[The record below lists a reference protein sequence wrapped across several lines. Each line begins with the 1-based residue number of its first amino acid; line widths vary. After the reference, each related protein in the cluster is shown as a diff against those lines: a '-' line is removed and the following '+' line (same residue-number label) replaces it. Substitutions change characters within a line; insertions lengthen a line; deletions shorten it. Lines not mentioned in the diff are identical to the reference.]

1 LQLAI
6 KTGFLQQ
13 ESIVATHIDV
23 SNIGELIVNTV
34 QPESIW
40 LFGSYARGQ
49 ATSDSDIDLL
59 IIEKNSFANRSRRK
73 ELSRIRKAL
82 SEVHVAK
89 DLLLFDIDEVE
100 QWKDSP
106 NHVIARALREGKE
119 LYARH

>member
-1 LQLAI
+1 LAAPI
-6 KTGFLQQ
+6 DIS
-13 ESIVATHIDV
+13 SIGD
-23 SNIGELIVNTV
+23 LIVNTI

-49 ATSDSDIDLL
+49 ATPDSDIDLL
-59 IIEKNSFANRSRRK
+59 IIEKNSFAHRSRRK

-82 SEVHVAK
+82 SEVRLAK
-89 DLLLFDIDEVE
+89 DILLFDVDEVE

>member
-1 LQLAI
+1 
-6 KTGFLQQ
+6 
-13 ESIVATHIDV
+13 VATHIDV